1 MYVPL
6 KHLADRRDHSFVT
19 RSRHESPRSVEIVVI
34 RSLHCLIWP
43 RSGRVL
49 PPKKPTIC
57 NRFLVMNQQKYGT
70 NNHWE
75 ANSCGRTLKKCF
87 SCSKKQD
94 PFRALQHDLNLLICS
109 GWDGVPR
116 RRFDDVFGEGIV
128 FFLPVFT
135 WAMTKNLGCSFRVPG
150 RARFS
155 SCSPHRK
162 RRFSGIL
169 NIVSQG
175 FGNTCV
181 QGPTLSIRTTGSSV
195 FVFVT
200 AVRHV

>member
-1 MYVPL
+1 MQSNKIFFRGSFWFWEKPMVNKVNIPL
-6 KHLADRRDHSFVT
+6 STGFSF
-19 RSRHESPRSVEIVVI
+19 SPRT
-34 RSLHCLIWP
+34 LGFHDPIWLSHIFQRGWWKTTNSQRKP
-43 RSGRVL
+43 SIFSTNQSWIHQSHGE
-49 PPKKPTIC
+49 PWKKGP
-57 NRFLVMNQQKYGT
+57 LV
-70 NNHWE
+70 
-75 ANSCGRTLKKCF
+75 
-87 SCSKKQD
+87 
-94 PFRALQHDLNLLICS
+94 
-109 GWDGVPR
+109 
-116 RRFDDVFGEGIV
+116 
-128 FFLPVFT
+128 
-135 WAMTKNLGCSFRVPG
+135 GCSFRVPG

-155 SCSPHRK
+155 SCTPHRK

>member
-1 MYVPL
+1 MLLNPVRAL
-6 KHLADRRDHSFVT
+6 SSLQLGEQER
-19 RSRHESPRSVEIVVI
+19 
-34 RSLHCLIWP
+34 RSLSRQIISHKICFSWSILGA
-43 RSGRVL
+43 RFFFLKSKFSQREFRFCGKKTRGAGSGVFFFVGWL
-49 PPKKPTIC
+49 AVEWNKKPTPTQKVQRKFHGMVLFFG
-57 NRFLVMNQQKYGT
+57 NPEPTSPMGFLKMRWLVG
-70 NNHWE
+70 
-75 ANSCGRTLKKCF
+75 S
-87 SCSKKQD
+87 SS
-94 PFRALQHDLNLLICS
+94 PLNI
-109 GWDGVPR
+109 
-116 RRFDDVFGEGIV
+116 
-128 FFLPVFT
+128 
-135 WAMTKNLGCSFRVPG
+135 WAMKKHPGCSFRVPG

-155 SCSPHRK
+155 SCTPHRK